1 MSGWVDFAAVKRAVS
16 LETVLRHYQV
26 PGLRRRRNRLQG
38 CCPIHRG
45 EREDSFRVDLDK
57 NVFRCFSCQAGGNVL
72 AFVAAMERC
81 SIRDAALRLQHWF
94 SIGMP
99 DRSWAPVSAQL
110 VRKKEGGNP
119 PLHFALTNVDYA
131 HRYLAERGIDRAT
144 AVEFGVGFYARPGLM
159 IGRIVIPI
167 HNGRGE
173 IVAYA
178 GRALDDRAPK
188 YKLPTGFHKSLELFN
203 LHRALAAGNK
213 TVIVVEGYFDCMRVH
228 QAGFPGVVALMGASL
243 SPRQESTLL
252 ERFDRVIVLL
262 DGDAAGLAGSRSI
275 AARLSGRCS
284 LVTVELPDGT
294 QPDQLSTTAIQE
306 LLKHRTSDSF

>member
-38 CCPIHRG
+38 RCPIHRG

-57 NVFRCFSCQAGGNVL
+57 NVFHCFGCQASGNVL

-81 SIRDAALRLQHWF
+81 SIRGAALRLQYWF
-94 SIGMP
+94 SIGVP
-99 DRSWAPVSAQL
+99 DLSWAPPSGQL
-110 VRKKEGGNP
+110 VRKKEGFNP
-119 PLHFALTNVDYA
+119 PLRFALTNVDHA
-131 HRYLAERGIDRAT
+131 HGYLAGRGIDRAT
-144 AVEFGVGFYARPGLM
+144 ASEFGVGFYARPGLM
-159 IGRIVIPI
+159 SGRIVIPI

-173 IVAYA
+173 IVAYS
-178 GRALDDRAPK
+178 GRAPDGRVPK

-203 LHRALAAGNK
+203 LHRVLAAGNK
-213 TVIVVEGYFDCMRVH
+213 TVIVVEGYFDCMRVR

-243 SPRQESTLL
+243 SARQESTLL

-262 DGDAAGLAGSRSI
+262 DGDAAGRAGSRSI